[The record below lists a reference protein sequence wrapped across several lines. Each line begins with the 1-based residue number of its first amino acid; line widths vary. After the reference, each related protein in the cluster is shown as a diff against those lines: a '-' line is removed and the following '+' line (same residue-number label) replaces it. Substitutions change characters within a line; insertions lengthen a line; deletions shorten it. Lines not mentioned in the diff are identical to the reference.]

1 MTLSRTKTVAAY
13 LADAAGKPLSDEVR
27 VKTTWHVLDTLAA
40 GISGSRLLAGVRAK
54 DYVRAAGQAGT
65 SVVWGDA
72 RGTDMVSA
80 AFANGMSSHADETD
94 DSHAG
99 SVGHP
104 GCAVVP
110 AAFAV
115 ANSRPTSG
123 AVLLRAVAAGYDV
136 GPRVMMALGKS
147 RFEGRQSNQNS
158 HAYGGL
164 FGAAAAAGVVMGLS
178 AAGLETV
185 LSYSTQMTS
194 GVSTWLRDPAH
205 VEKAYVFGGMP
216 ARNGVFAATLAAA
229 GFEGVP
235 DAFDLVPNFLDAIS
249 DSTTPELLVDGL
261 GERFEIMATNIKKYA
276 VGSPAQAAVQ
286 AAEILHEDRPD
297 LVTHLA
303 SIEIALPANAAHVV
317 DDRSMPDI
325 NVQYLVAG
333 TLLDGRFTFA
343 MAHDPERMDD
353 PEIQR
358 LRRMTTLVSD
368 EASTGTR
375 SAVVTLRL
383 TGGEQL
389 RTHVPFVRGTTQ
401 DPMEL
406 PEVEQKCTDLLDPVL
421 GAARTRELIDRVLD
435 LDAVED
441 ISSLI
446 PLLRVVED

>member
-13 LADAAGKPLSDEVR
+13 LADAAGKPLPDDVR
-27 VKTTWHVLDTLAA
+27 VKTSWHVLDTLAA
-40 GISGSRLLAGVRAK
+40 GISGSRLLAGLRAR
-54 DYVRAAGQAGT
+54 DYVRAAGQTGT

-72 RGTDMVSA
+72 WGTDMVSA

-94 DSHAG
+94 DSHAA

-136 GPRVMMALGKS
+136 GPRVMLALGKG
-147 RFEGRQSNQNS
+147 RFEGRPSNQNS

-164 FGAAAAAGVVMGLS
+164 FGAAAAAGVAMGLS
-178 AAGLETV
+178 AAQLETV
-185 LSYSTQMTS
+185 LSYSTQMSS

-235 DAFDLVPNFLDAIS
+235 DAFDLVPNYLDAIS
-249 DSTTPELLVDGL
+249 EENEPEQLVDGL
-261 GERFEIMATNIKKYA
+261 GERFEVMATNIKKYA

-286 AAEILHEDRPD
+286 AAEILFERRPD
-297 LVTHLA
+297 LVSRLSA
-303 SIEIALPANAAHVV
+303 IEIVLPANAAHVV

-325 NVQYLVAG
+325 CVQYLVAG

-343 MAHDPERMDD
+343 MAHDQDRMAD

-358 LRRMTTLVSD
+358 LRKMTTLVPD
-368 EASTGTR
+368 EASSGTR
-375 SAVVTLRL
+375 SAVLTLRL
-383 TGGEQL
+383 TGGEDL
-389 RTHVPFVRGTTQ
+389 RVHVPFVRGTTQ

-406 PEVEQKCTDLLDPVL
+406 SEVEQKCTDLLDPVL
-421 GAARTRELIDRVLD
+421 GEARTRELIDRVLD

-441 ISSLI
+441 VASLI
-446 PLLRVVED
+446 PLLRVVD